1 MSAWRDQREAGAL
14 ESMKA
19 RRSGPKADATKTE
32 NARLRARV
40 ADLESRLETAEEL
53 IEAQGIASALLQ
65 QLRRKSADP
74 AS

>member
-1 MSAWRDQREAGAL
+1 
-14 ESMKA
+14 MKA